1 MRDVRLCEIHADARK
16 ADVLPRELDMG
27 LYELRVLLARRGP
40 FDVECDHRRVLVEVD
55 RRLQRAGGGAVGAR
69 AGRGDCRIDASRT
82 PEPRPRGG
90 RAGLAWSLPISG
102 WLPGSR

>member
-40 FDVECDHRRVLVEVD
+40 FDVECDHRRVLV
-55 RRLQRAGGGAVGAR
+55 
-69 AGRGDCRIDASRT
+69 
-82 PEPRPRGG
+82 
-90 RAGLAWSLPISG
+90 
-102 WLPGSR
+102 